1 MKVFQINT
9 VYNSGSTGRI
19 AADIKRALE
28 AQGDECFVA
37 FGRGKS
43 DEANTECISNKLD
56 LYHHALMTRL
66 TDKTGFYSKKATK
79 RLIQKIG
86 EFNPDIIHLHNIHGY
101 YVNIEMLFKY
111 LKKIGKPVV
120 WTLHDCWTFT
130 GHCSHFE
137 YVKCE
142 QWKTECRKCKCTE
155 QYPSAWKDAS
165 KWNYNRKKNLFT
177 GVDNMI
183 LVTPSQWLANLLGDS
198 FLKKYPVQVINN
210 GIETNVFKPTYG
222 DIRDKYGLGTKKI
235 VLGVANVWNQ
245 RKGLEDFLELSKKL
259 DDNTIIVLVG
269 VSEKQ
274 KSNLPEKVIGIER
287 TESKEELAELYS
299 AADVFFNPTYE
310 DNYPTVNMEALSCGT
325 PVVTYNTGGAGEM
338 VEDKACVIEKG
349 DYIKIVGMLENCE
362 NMKEK
367 MKNIS
372 LSGFDKKNMIGN
384 YISAYESL
392 VK

>member
-19 AADIKRALE
+19 AADLKHALE

-37 FGRGKS
+37 FGRGRS
-43 DEANTECISNKLD
+43 DEFNTECISNKFD

-79 RLIQKIG
+79 RLLQKIE

-111 LKKIGKPVV
+111 LEKANKPVV

-142 QWKTECRKCKCTE
+142 QWKTACQKCCCTD
-155 QYPSAWKDAS
+155 QYPSAWKDSS
-165 KWNYNRKKNLFT
+165 KWNYRRKKELFT
-177 GVDNMI
+177 SVKNMVMI
-183 LVTPSQWLANLLGDS
+183 TPSQWLANLLKDS

-210 GIETNVFKPTYG
+210 GIETETFKPTPG
-222 DIRDKYGLGTKKI
+222 DIRTRYGLGDGKI
-235 VLGVANVWNQ
+235 ILGIANVWNQ
-245 RKGLEDFLELSKKL
+245 RKGFEDFIALSKEVDEK
-259 DDNTIIVLVG
+259 TKIVLVG
-269 VSEKQ
+269 VNENQ
-274 KSNLPEKVIGIER
+274 KNSLPSNVIGVER
-287 TESKEELAELYS
+287 TESKEALAELYS

-310 DNYPTVNMEALSCGT
+310 DNYPTVNMEALACGT
-325 PVVTYNTGGAGEM
+325 PVVTYNTGGSGEM
-338 VEDKACVIEKG
+338 VADKKCVIKQG
-349 DYIKIVGMLENCE
+349 DYKKVLELLPYCEKLKEAMRSDTEIK
-362 NMKEK
+362 
-367 MKNIS
+367 
-372 LSGFDKKNMIGN
+372 FDKKSMVEN
-384 YISAYESL
+384 YINMYKGM